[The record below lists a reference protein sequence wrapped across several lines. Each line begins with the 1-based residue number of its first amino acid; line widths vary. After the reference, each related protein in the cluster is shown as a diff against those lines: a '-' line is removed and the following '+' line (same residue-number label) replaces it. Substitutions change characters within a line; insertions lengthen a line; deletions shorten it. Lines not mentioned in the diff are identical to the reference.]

1 MLSALTLSC
10 NVSCVNIRA
19 VDRSA
24 YHHGDLKSALVAA
37 AITAVEQGGAEGIS
51 LRDLAQSLGVS
62 RAAPYR
68 HFADRDALLAEVA
81 AKGFEDLIEVY
92 ERALAGPGSGR
103 ERLRAGLVGYLDF
116 ARRRPGLHAL
126 MFESDFLRRNPPP
139 AVLVGP
145 ADRAYRLLWRALE
158 QAFPVANAAWVRAH
172 TVTML
177 STVVGYRVLD
187 NVGRFR
193 PHMIEPLTANDLLD
207 VVLEAAIGPPP
218 DTPG

>member
-1 MLSALTLSC
+1 
-10 NVSCVNIRA
+10 V
-19 VDRSA
+19 
-24 YHHGDLKSALVAA
+24 
-37 AITAVEQGGAEGIS
+37 AVEQGGADAVS

-103 ERLRAGLVGYLDF
+103 ERLRAGLIGYLEF
-116 ARRRPGLHAL
+116 ASRRPGLHAL
-126 MFESDFLRRNPPP
+126 MFESDLLRRSPPP
-139 AVLVGP
+139 AVLIGP
-145 ADRAYRLLWRALE
+145 ADRAYRLLWQALE
-158 QAFPVANAAWVRAH
+158 GAFPGADAAWVRAR

-193 PHMIEPLTANDLLD
+193 PHMIEPHTAGDLLD
-207 VVLEAAIGPPP
+207 VVLEAAIGPAP
-218 DTPG
+218 DTSG